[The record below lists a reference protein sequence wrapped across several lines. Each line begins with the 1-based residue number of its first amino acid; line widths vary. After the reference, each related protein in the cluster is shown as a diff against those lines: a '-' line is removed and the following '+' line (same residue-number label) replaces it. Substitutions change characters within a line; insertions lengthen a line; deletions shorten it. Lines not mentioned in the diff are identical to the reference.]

1 MFAILNGL
9 VPLPGVV
16 EVTAFAFVLVAEVG
30 VVSTH
35 QDDGVNFIENKLC
48 SSWLETSKWCWLGY
62 LK

>member
-48 SSWLETSKWCWLGY
+48 SS
-62 LK
+62 